1 MAAVMPNP
9 SIERTCPGKPGHAS
23 HVKVR
28 QQEASIH
35 SQPENQRDL
44 FAPLLAAAA
53 SRQIVRRSVKR
64 CGAACRF
71 ADDCYRINSC
81 RRLISKDKRST
92 SLKSSLGRTAP
103 GGCGRKGRTIA
114 GFPVHPHL

>member
-53 SRQIVRRSVKR
+53 SRQIVRRSVKALR
-64 CGAACRF
+64 RGLS
-71 ADDCYRINSC
+71 IC
-81 RRLISKDKRST
+81 RRLLSYK
-92 SLKSSLGRTAP
+92 
-103 GGCGRKGRTIA
+103 
-114 GFPVHPHL
+114 